1 MSVTVQRSLHHRADG
16 VALLDVVPVPGL
28 GAAAAGG
35 GVLGLDG
42 VDLVVGVVRRLDGVV
57 LLLLPGLA
65 ALGADHQPVLPRQH
79 RAVVVAED
87 VGRPLVHRPIGELAR
102 LVEHRHQRVAAPD
115 AVVGSQGRP
124 PLARARRVERVD
136 TAQRVTLHQLALVLG
151 DRGDL
156 VLADERV
163 PAHQRWRRDRTAPD
177 RRGGVLGIA
186 VERVVV
192 AVGLGHDAERVR
204 VGAVVVRSAR
214 PRFGYADAGAQAC
227 DGLVGDGPRRRLGHR
242 SMEYT
247 MRPPGAPGA
256 VEQEH
261 A

>member
-1 MSVTVQRSLHHRADG
+1 MPDVPTHHVGDGERSLHHRADG

-28 GAAAAGG
+28 GAAAAGRR
-35 GVLGLDG
+35 VLGLDG

-115 AVVGSQGRP
+115 PVVGSQRCP
-124 PLARARRVERVD
+124 PLARAGRVEGVH
-136 TAQRVTLHQLALVLG
+136 TAQRVTLHQVALVVG

-156 VLADERV
+156 VLADQRV
-163 PAHQRWRRDRTAPD
+163 AAHQRWRRDRTAPD
-177 RRGGVLGIA
+177 RRGRRTRDRSRAGCRRRRPRPRCGTCPCW
-186 VERVVV
+186 
-192 AVGLGHDAERVR
+192 VGSSADGASTVRVR
-204 VGAVVVRSAR
+204 RCGR
-214 PRFGYADAGAQAC
+214 AG
-227 DGLVGDGPRRRLGHR
+227 V
-242 SMEYT
+242 
-247 MRPPGAPGA
+247 
-256 VEQEH
+256 
-261 A
+261 